1 MKATISYEEE
11 MKRAKQSQRQ
21 GIILCVII
29 IIGVILLPNLSLF
42 QSEADNALRF
52 DAKGFTLS
60 LPGDEALSIFYS
72 QIVRISLVESPDYG
86 SCISG
91 STENG
96 CRYGTWESDSYGKYL
111 LCINQDFSTAILI
124 QTDTQ
129 VLLFNFES
137 PDTTRQL
144 YESISAAANP

>member
-60 LPGDEALSIFYS
+60 LPGDEALS
-72 QIVRISLVESPDYG
+72 VPLVESPDYG

>member
-11 MKRAKQSQRQ
+11 LERAKQSQRR
-21 GIILCVII
+21 GIILCVVI

-42 QSEADNALRF
+42 QSEADSALRF
-52 DAKGFTLS
+52 EADGFTLS
-60 LPGDEALSIFYS
+60 LPGEEPLAVPYS
-72 QIVRISLVESPDYG
+72 RISHIALIESPDYG
-86 SCISG
+86 ACVSG

-111 LCINQDFSTAILI
+111 LCVNQDFSTAILV

-129 VLLFNFES
+129 TLLFNFES
-137 PDTTRQL
+137 AATTRQL
-144 YESISAAANP
+144 FESISAAAKQ